1 MWVLGITA
9 ALFASETR
17 LFQSYL
23 PAPQTTAAQVSLPED
38 ELAALHHDWVG
49 KSDSGQSYAA
59 VCSDPHPALSAVVV
73 NNACR
78 GYLCPTSFVTFK
90 VSALHSQWTLFC
102 VFSRQCVLTYNGLT
116 VCLHAS

>member
-1 MWVLGITA
+1 MWALGITA

-38 ELAALHHDWVG
+38 ELAALHRDWVG
-49 KSDSGQSYAA
+49 KSDPGQSYAA
-59 VCSDPHPALSAVVV
+59 VCCDPHPALSTVVV
-73 NNACR
+73 NNACWVVCAR
-78 GYLCPTSFVTFK
+78 Q
-90 VSALHSQWTLFC
+90 ALLPLRSVFFTVNGLFSMYS
-102 VFSRQCVLTYNGLT
+102 VASVLTYNGVT

>member
-23 PAPQTTAAQVSLPED
+23 PAPQTTAPQVSLPED

-73 NNACR
+73 NNACWVICAR
-78 GYLCPTSFVTFK
+78 HALLPLRSVSFTV
-90 VSALHSQWTLFC
+90 
-102 VFSRQCVLTYNGLT
+102 NGLVSVYSAAS
-116 VCLHAS
+116 VC